1 MSLPP
6 GSVIVTG
13 ASSGLG
19 AALARRWAAPGR
31 RLALTGRDRARL
43 DAVAAACRAD
53 GAEVIA
59 RTLDV
64 TDADGMA
71 AFLAKVEEAGPVGTV
86 VANAGT
92 SYGERPGGAMET
104 AEETRRQIAV
114 NAIGVVNTV
123 APLIPALRAR
133 RRGRIAII
141 ASLAARLGLAS
152 APGYAASKAAAERY
166 GEALRAR
173 LAADGV
179 AVTVVS
185 VGFFDTAMGRRFRGP
200 KPFRWSLER
209 AAERIGRGI
218 ERGERSVVFP
228 APLALGLALL
238 PWLPVGTAD
247 AIARRFRFTVDPP

>member
-6 GSVIVTG
+6 GSVVVTG

-31 RLALTGRDRARL
+31 RLALTGRDPARL
-43 DAVAAACRAD
+43 EAVASACRAG
-53 GAEVIA
+53 GAEVVA
-59 RTLDV
+59 RALDV
-64 TDADGMA
+64 ADAEAMA
-71 AFLAKVEEAGPVGTV
+71 AFLAEVEAACPIGTV

-123 APLIPALRAR
+123 GPLIPALRAR
-133 RRGRIAII
+133 RQGRIAII

-173 LAADGV
+173 LAPEGV
-179 AVTVVS
+179 QVTVVS

-200 KPFRWSLER
+200 KPLRWSLER
-209 AAERIGRGI
+209 AASRIGRGI
-218 ERGERSVVFP
+218 ERAERSVVFP
-228 APLALGLALL
+228 VPLALGLALL
-238 PWLPVGTAD
+238 PWLPKAAAD
-247 AIARRFRFTVDPP
+247 AIARGFRFTIDPP